1 MKRLALF
8 LLFAQAAAAQ
18 IYFSVAKSTTL
29 SSSYEVVTIQPP
41 GTSTTPSP
49 RLVAFKSVY
58 VDSAVALTFTLE
70 RNSTLG
76 PTSTGPLTLTP
87 AGLTVSN
94 FNPSEPDAT
103 STAWSQSNAQG
114 GVLLATYQI
123 LAGGCQCLT
132 IDLSSINF
140 QPYLKG
146 QSLTLR
152 TASASGL
159 ININFILSER

>member
-1 MKRLALF
+1 
-8 LLFAQAAAAQ
+8 
-18 IYFSVAKSTTL
+18 V
-29 SSSYEVVTIQPP
+29 
-41 GTSTTPSP
+41 
-49 RLVAFKSVY
+49 
-58 VDSAVALTFTLE
+58 
-70 RNSTLG
+70 
-76 PTSTGPLTLTP
+76 
-87 AGLTVSN
+87 GLTVSN
-94 FNPSEPDAT
+94 VNPSEPAAT

-132 IDLSSINF
+132 IDLSNINF

>member
-1 MKRLALF
+1 MKKLALF
-8 LLFAQAAAAQ
+8 LLFVQAAAAQ

-41 GTSTTPSP
+41 GTSATPSP
-49 RLVAFKSVY
+49 RLVTFKSVY

-76 PTSTGPLTLTP
+76 PTSAGPLTP

-94 FNPSEPDAT
+94 FNPSEPGAT